1 MTLSLVQ
8 ARRPRDLIGHLKK
21 VRGYTVEE
29 TRPGIYTVTGD
40 VFPIQLVDIRRLPED
55 ENLWL
60 KGLSNKL
67 GVPAARKIVHEAN
80 LQGKG
85 AGIGAYLEAI
95 FQANAATIREA
106 AKMGGT
112 AVTFESVLEELGL
125 IAKWEARGEAR
136 ADARIQAAEAKAEA
150 RALDIAR
157 NMLGMGIPFDTVVSA
172 TGLDPEK
179 VNGLYE
185 RQ

>member
-1 MTLSLVQ
+1 M
-8 ARRPRDLIGHLKK
+8 
-21 VRGYTVEE
+21 
-29 TRPGIYTVTGD
+29 
-40 VFPIQLVDIRRLPED
+40 DIRRLPED

-95 FQANAATIREA
+95 FQANAAAIWEA
-106 AKMGGT
+106 VKMGGT

-125 IAKWEARGEAR
+125 IAKWEARGVA
-136 ADARIQAAEAKAEA
+136 IGEAKAEA
-150 RALDIAR
+150 KALDIAR